1 MSIDWFTFTA
11 QILNFLVLVWLLT
24 HFLYNPIKNAMN
36 KREKKIA
43 EEQEK
48 AITLQKQAESE
59 AADYKQKT
67 EELTHAK
74 DELLAEAGQEVQQWR
89 VEHLAR
95 ARAEIDEQKTEWYQA
110 LTRERQSFLREA
122 RLRMAGHIHQMS
134 RHVLTEL
141 ANVDLQQQTIDVFLK
156 QIDQIDEQQKNK
168 ILALIESTQHR
179 VLVESAFPLEKDHRN
194 KITNFVHDF
203 LETDVKIDFE
213 TKPELICGIELHVAG
228 YKISWN
234 IQEPLQEL
242 EEEFLR
248 SLNEV
253 ITLKSE
259 TDASTIT

>member
-24 HFLYNPIKNAMN
+24 HFLYNPIKNAMHE
-36 KREKKIA
+36 REKKIA
-43 EEQEK
+43 EEHEK
-48 AITLQKQAESE
+48 AIALQKQAESE

-67 EELTHAK
+67 EALTHAK
-74 DELLAEAGQEVQQWR
+74 DELLADAGQEVQQWR
-89 VEHLAR
+89 EAHLAR

-134 RHVLTEL
+134 RRVLTEL
-141 ANVDLQQQTIDVFLK
+141 ANADLQQQIIDVFLNE
-156 QIDQIDEQQKNK
+156 IDQIDEQQKNK

-179 VLVESAFPLEKDHRN
+179 VLVESAFPLEKIHRN
-194 KITNFVHDF
+194 KITKFLHDF
-203 LETDVKIDFE
+203 LGTDIETDFE
-213 TKPELICGIELHVAG
+213 EKPELICGIELHVAG

-234 IQEPLQEL
+234 IQEPLEEL
-242 EEEFLR
+242 EEEFVR

-253 ITLKSE
+253 ITLNSE
-259 TDASTIT
+259 IVAATTT